1 MTRAE
6 MLAELRELIDDTTST
21 HQFWSDTRL
30 LAYLAEGQDKFCED
44 TGFFRDKSNFTIE
57 LETGVSTYDI
67 PDRVI
72 EVIDIFDGNVK
83 LGKILTGT
91 AEVVYPDWSEAVE
104 TTGRPRYWRTDN
116 DTGMIELSPTPT
128 ADENEELYTLLVW
141 RYSLYDLAGY
151 GATPGVAAE
160 PELRSQLQR
169 ACICWA
175 AYKAFSHH
183 DAESQDP
190 VKAKEHL
197 DDYRE
202 YVYRGKLAFNRL
214 HNIETRVAPNQIYAT

>member
-21 HQFWSDTRL
+21 HQLWSDTRL

-72 EVIDIFDGNVK
+72 EVIDIFDGKVK

-91 AEVVYPDWSEAVE
+91 AEVVYPDWSEEVE

-128 ADENEELYTLLVW
+128 ADENEDLYTLLD
-141 RYSLYDLAGY
+141 RKSTRLN
-151 GATPGVAAE
+151 
-160 PELRSQLQR
+160 S
-169 ACICWA
+169 
-175 AYKAFSHH
+175 SH
-183 DAESQDP
+183 
-190 VKAKEHL
+190 
-197 DDYRE
+197 
-202 YVYRGKLAFNRL
+202 
-214 HNIETRVAPNQIYAT
+214 